1 MYKISFYLNS
11 SEKWRKN
18 IKNSQWAAKKLWL
31 RKILKSSS
39 TLWDFNVNL
48 CWKWNS
54 SISSKIVTFRTGIW
68 KMFVL
73 EKMILFIKN
82 VYKFEN
88 WNICI
93 KILTFWKIW
102 VDFILKMFSHRNFHE
117 INGNSITYI
126 AKVKYMLKV
135 IYIWNSNLYLAM
147 NEKYALLLWK
157 PSCLI
162 FENNWVWKLWDILSK
177 KSSKGRQ
184 FMKSLK
190 TLK

>member
-1 MYKISFYLNS
+1 MFINLRIEIFALKFWLF
-11 SEKWRKN
+11 EKYE
-18 IKNSQWAAKKLWL
+18 L
-31 RKILKSSS
+31 
-39 TLWDFNVNL
+39 TLS
-48 CWKWNS
+48 WKCFLIEIFTW
-54 SISSKIVTFRTGIW
+54 
-68 KMFVL
+68 
-73 EKMILFIKN
+73 
-82 VYKFEN
+82 
-88 WNICI
+88 
-93 KILTFWKIW
+93 
-102 VDFILKMFSHRNFHE
+102 E